1 VPSKLICLPLEFSFC
16 LHILKQ
22 CYCNK
27 FYFLFFSQVAASR
40 RPVPVWAFL
49 GRTSAGLPFQ
59 FVTHLT
65 ISIFLLSCQSCAW
78 FLHCVSQ
85 RWIWSL
91 SLRGCAPGGCV
102 PGTSLVFI
110 FASQGTGGVVRSCC
124 SLYFLRAVQVL
135 VSAWIFLLSSS
146 APVRKNR
153 QEQKL
158 RLLLKSSLASSKVSI
173 LVWISVW
180 IIVGRYRYS
189 SWVTGSKHSKIRGL
203 NCSSAVISRTRP
215 PVVRWNAYDDIY
227 CSLIW
232 FLSSISHV
240 FLLAPIRVS
249 AAVPNPVLNVNR
261 CSIAMWSWSC

>member
-1 VPSKLICLPLEFSFC
+1 VLLQQILFSILLSSRCLSPASSSVSLSRAHWVLDSLFSSWPISLFRFSF
-16 LHILKQ
+16 
-22 CYCNK
+22 
-27 FYFLFFSQVAASR
+27 SAASR
-40 RPVPVWAFL
+40 APDFCTACL
-49 GRTSAGLPFQ
+49 SAGSGLYPCVVVRLVAVCRVQ
-59 FVTHLT
+59 ALYL
-65 ISIFLLSCQSCAW
+65 FLLAKAPVEL
-78 FLHCVSQ
+78 FVRAAHCTFFVLCKC
-85 RWIWSL
+85 WSL
-91 SLRGCAPGGCV
+91 RE
-102 PGTSLVFI
+102 F
-110 FASQGTGGVVRSCC
+110 FC
-124 SLYFLRAVQVL
+124 SV
-135 VSAWIFLLSSS
+135 SS